1 MATAFGADPLKNAAG
16 AVVTGTTS
24 ADLRKIM
31 GAMYTP
37 GLVKGGVIT
46 PSTSTMSYRV
56 NEGVGVIKMSDT
68 ENVIGYWPAVNAL
81 VPTNLAVPRTDY
93 VYAYQKTPGA
103 DNDANLVVMVGN
115 SLPSTRAVLLGTFTY
130 KAGATS
136 SRDAV
141 VTTNV
146 DWSIPYGSSLGILA
160 EQVDTLNGLFTTRS
174 IIANRSFYLP
184 TDRRVRFHFNS
195 VVRANSSVG
204 FSNTAYTEAS
214 YGLNVDG
221 NQIAYWRS
229 PGLHQ
234 AWSTLQFE
242 TAVNLTAGQHVVTLS
257 RGREIGPGTPFQ
269 IYGQG
274 STPGAVL
281 TVTDD
286 GVVK

>member
-31 GAMYTP
+31 GAMYSP
-37 GLVKGGVIT
+37 GLVKGGGIT
-46 PSTSTMSYRV
+46 LSATSMSYRV

-68 ENVIGYWPAVNAL
+68 ENVIGYWPAVNSL

-93 VYAYQKTPGA
+93 VYAYQKTPAA
-103 DNDANLVVMVGN
+103 DNDANLIVMVGN
-115 SLPSTRAVLLGTFTY
+115 SLPATRAVLLSTFTY

-136 SRDAV
+136 SNDAV
-141 VTTNV
+141 VTSNV
-146 DWSIPYGSSLGILA
+146 DWSIPYGASLGVLA
-160 EQVDTLNGLFTTRS
+160 EQTDTLNGTFTTRS
-174 IIANRSFYLP
+174 VIVNRSFYLP
-184 TDRRVRFHFNS
+184 TDRRVRFHFNT
-195 VVRANSSVG
+195 VVRSNGASG
-204 FSNTAYTEAS
+204 FSDTGYCEAH

-221 NQIAYWRS
+221 NQIAFWRS

-234 AWSTLQFE
+234 AWSDIQFE
-242 TAVNLTAGQHVVTLS
+242 TAANLPAGQHVVTLS
-257 RGREIGPGTPFQ
+257 RTRGVGPGTPFQ